1 MEVVEII
8 VAGRVQGVGFRFFTC
23 EIARKLGVCGTVTN
37 LPNGQVRI
45 TAAAEADV
53 LHVFREHL
61 RKGPPFSQIE
71 DLSERRLPGDGLA
84 WTGFRVC

>member
-23 EIARKLGVCGTVTN
+23 EVARKLGVRGTVTN

-45 TAAAEADV
+45 TAAAEATV
-53 LHVFREHL
+53 MAAFRQHL
-61 RKGPPFSQIE
+61 RKGPPFSQVE
-71 DLSERRLPGDGLA
+71 SLSERPLPGDGMA